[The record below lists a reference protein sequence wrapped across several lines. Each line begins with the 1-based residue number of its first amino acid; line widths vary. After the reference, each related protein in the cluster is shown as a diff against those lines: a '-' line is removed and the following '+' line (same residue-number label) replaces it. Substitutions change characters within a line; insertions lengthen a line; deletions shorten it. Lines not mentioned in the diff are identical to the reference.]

1 MRGMPPRFLRWALLL
16 GLFICLGMLV
26 GLARFWVFGAILVG
40 AALYLSLAADP
51 TLLQERVRPGGPTID
66 RRALRAIRICAAAL
80 FVVAISDIALFHWS
94 DTVPASTRAPAMLV
108 FAAATALTARAV
120 VANRFFS
127 VAVRVQTDRGHQ
139 GVSGGPY
146 GVVRHPGYL
155 GMIVAA
161 PAAALAL
168 GSWLALVPA
177 LGYSALI
184 ARRAVLEDRY
194 LCDQLDGYA
203 AYADRVRFRLIPGVW

>member
-1 MRGMPPRFLRWALLL
+1 MPSRLVRWVTLL
-16 GLFICLGMLV
+16 GLYITLGLLI
-26 GLARFWVFGAILVG
+26 GLARFWVFGAILIG
-40 AALYLSLAADP
+40 AAVYLTLAADP

-66 RRALRAIRICAAAL
+66 RGALRAIRICAIAL
-80 FVVAISDIALFHWS
+80 FAVAIGDVAVFHWS

-108 FAAATALTARAV
+108 FAAATLLSVRAV

-127 VAVRVQTDRGHQ
+127 VAVRVQTDRGHHV
-139 GVSGGPY
+139 VSGGPY
-146 GVVRHPGYL
+146 GMIRHPGYL

-161 PAAALAL
+161 PAAVLAL

-184 ARRAVLEDRY
+184 ARRAVREDRY
-194 LCDQLDGYA
+194 LREHLDGYA
-203 AYADRVRFRLIPGVW
+203 EYADRVRFRLIPGVW